1 MRTVKIK
8 VKIGNGA
15 GAHSLD
21 AVRYAAYSL
30 SAAAYVLLEP
40 AGKGA
45 VQASFSERP
54 GARLAGIEGRFKQ
67 ALADEALR
75 EKNFDEN
82 RGLREFMILKALA
95 AAEPAKPQQDTGLTP
110 EQEKELDALIA
121 QVESEIKDETVS
133 GGSGDPLGI
142 AKRWEDKNVATKN
155 RKKK

>member
-1 MRTVKIK
+1 MRNVKIK
-8 VKIGNGA
+8 VSIGSGA
-15 GAHSLD
+15 GEYALD

-30 SAAAYVLLEP
+30 SAAAYVLIEP

-45 VQASFSERP
+45 VQVSFSERP
-54 GARLAGIEGRFKQ
+54 GARLAGIEARFKQ

-82 RGLREFMILKALA
+82 RGLREFMILKALS
-95 AAEPAKPQQDTGLTP
+95 AAEPAKPQQDTGLTAD
-110 EQEKELDALIA
+110 QEKELDALIA
-121 QVESEIKDETVS
+121 QVESEIKEETSS
-133 GGSGDPLGI
+133 GRSGDPLGI